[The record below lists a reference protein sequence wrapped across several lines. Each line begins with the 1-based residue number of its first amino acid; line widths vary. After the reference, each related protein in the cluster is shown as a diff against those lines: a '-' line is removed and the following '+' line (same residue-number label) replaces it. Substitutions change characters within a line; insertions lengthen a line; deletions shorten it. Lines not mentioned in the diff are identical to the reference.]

1 MPDVQQQIARLES
14 LLSRIRVNAA
24 KARVA
29 APVAV
34 AVAPER
40 DDELDDYASAPDS
53 GPPTDRADMAEDQAS
68 ASPTLPPAPIEELSI
83 PVEVEELDMADAE
96 MVELSVEA
104 PVAVETAEAES
115 SEEMPAPFANELV
128 EEPAPESAPRP
139 AAQAQAGEE
148 ADLEP
153 PVKTP
158 PPESGRQVVASPV
171 GISGEMELEEAEA
184 ASLEPDLSGAA
195 ISQAPS
201 NEPSV
206 AQLGETVELEGADGP
221 PARIE
226 LLSAPM
232 SMPADEPVPVD
243 DLELALPQRQFG
255 GGYQVDLAPPSRAA
269 ADLARHRE
277 QAEVAQNPPT
287 EPPTSL
293 ASDASPRHEE
303 AAVLAAPVAVIAMD
317 AVIAPQELATSPLIV
332 ERPSLGSVPVAEMRR
347 SAPATLPDTFVEL
360 LDASLT
366 IEA

>member
-14 LLSRIRVNAA
+14 LLSRIRTNAA

-29 APVAV
+29 SAPA
-34 AVAPER
+34 AAAPS
-40 DDELDDYASAPDS
+40 ELDDYAAAPDS
-53 GPPTDRADMAEDQAS
+53 GPATDRSDAAEEQAS
-68 ASPTLPPAPIEELSI
+68 AWPTVPPAPIAEI

-104 PVAVETAEAES
+104 PDAVEASAAES
-115 SEEMPAPFANELV
+115 SEEMPAPLANELV

-139 AAQAQAGEE
+139 AAQAAEE

-158 PPESGRQVVASPV
+158 PPESGRQIVASPV
-171 GISGEMELEEAEA
+171 GITGEMELDGSDAGG
-184 ASLEPDLSGAA
+184 LEPDLSGAA

-201 NEPSV
+201 GEPSV
-206 AQLGETVELEGADGP
+206 SQLGETVELDGADGP
-221 PARIE
+221 RAKLE

-232 SMPADEPVPVD
+232 SMQAEEEQAPAD

-255 GGYQVDLAPPSRAA
+255 GGYQADLAPPSRAA
-269 ADLARHRE
+269 EDLARHRE
-277 QAEVAQNPPT
+277 QSEVTRNPPT
-287 EPPTSL
+287 RPPTSL
-293 ASDASPRHEE
+293 ASPAE
-303 AAVLAAPVAVIAMD
+303 AEPAVLAAPVAAIAMNK
-317 AVIAPQELATSPLIV
+317 VVAPQEPAASPLIV
-332 ERPSLGSVPVAEMRR
+332 ERPSLGSMPVAEMRR

-360 LDASLT
+360 LDASLS

>member
-1 MPDVQQQIARLES
+1 MPDVQQKIARLES

-24 KARVA
+24 KARL
-29 APVAV
+29 VAV
-34 AVAPER
+34 AAKAAPAG
-40 DDELDDYASAPDS
+40 ELDDYAAAPDS
-53 GPPTDRADMAEDQAS
+53 GPPTDRTDAAEAQAF
-68 ASPTLPPAPIEELSI
+68 ASPTVPPSPIAEI

-104 PVAVETAEAES
+104 PEVEASAGEP
-115 SEEMPAPFANELV
+115 SEESPRPLANELV

-139 AAQAQAGEE
+139 AALAAEE

-158 PPESGRQVVASPV
+158 PPESGRQIVASPV
-171 GISGEMELEEAEA
+171 GITGEMELDEAEA
-184 ASLEPDLSGAA
+184 TALEPDLSGAA

-201 NEPSV
+201 GEPSLS
-206 AQLGETVELEGADGP
+206 QLGETVELEGADGP

-232 SMPADEPVPVD
+232 NMPDEPAPVD

-255 GGYQVDLAPPSRAA
+255 GGYQADLAPPSRAA
-269 ADLARHRE
+269 QDLARHRE
-277 QAEVAQNPPT
+277 RVEEARHPPT

-293 ASDASPRHEE
+293 ASDGAPQE
-303 AAVLAAPVAVIAMD
+303 AEPAVLAAPVAVIAMD
-317 AVIAPQELATSPLIV
+317 AVVAPQEPAASPLIV
-332 ERPSLGSVPVAEMRR
+332 ERPALGAVPVAEMRR
-347 SAPATLPDTFVEL
+347 GAPATLPDTFVEL
-360 LDASLT
+360 LDASLA